1 MPSILPTFRAAR
13 PSRIAATR
21 TSARGPRVDARADGF
36 TLVELMIT
44 LAVAA
49 VVLTLAIPSFTSMIN
64 SNRLAALS
72 NDIAGSMQLGRMEA
86 VRRGVRVVACPST
99 DGVNCGVA
107 NPMTGW
113 ILFTDADDNGVPA
126 AGDVLRY
133 LTVKPP
139 LQFWASPSVA
149 TAGRV
154 IFRPDG
160 FVYDNAS
167 NLLSTTLRACLPTTQ
182 PAENV
187 RDVQFVSGSRV
198 SIASVNAAGACA
210 APANP

>member
-1 MPSILPTFRAAR
+1 MATIHSPRERIEGPGIG
-13 PSRIAATR
+13 SRR
-21 TSARGPRVDARADGF
+21 WRGAGF

-64 SNRLAALS
+64 TNRLAGLS
-72 NDIAGSMQLGRMEA
+72 NDIAGSMQLARMEA

-99 DGVNCGVA
+99 DGSTCGVA
-107 NPMTGW
+107 NPMAGW
-113 ILFTDADDNGVPA
+113 ILFTDADDNGLPA

-139 LQFWASPSVA
+139 LQFWASPSVSG
-149 TAGRV
+149 TGRV

-160 FVYDNAS
+160 FAYDSAG
-167 NLLSTTLRACLPTTQ
+167 NLLAAAFRACIPTTQ
-182 PAENV
+182 PAENA
-187 RDVQFVSGSRV
+187 RDVQLVTGSRV
-198 SIASVNAAGACA
+198 SIAAVNAAGVCA
-210 APANP
+210 APVNP